1 MFPGKDLD
9 ELELAF
15 TIVDDIYTLRKQVFD
30 EKGINDRSDEV
41 SVVIPE
47 YKKNVFKMRCDIR
60 ESKYFGKTYEQEEL
74 QSIDGQ
80 SLHPNLVDIFEISR
94 QRREADVLNAYRYND
109 FLQAYNPRSKIA
121 ILADDKE
128 HLVTEKE
135 VKDEIMILIHI
146 LSDDLETQSVV
157 QELFDNVRSRDMSVL
172 KNFLELLVDK
182 DYQTLYEIYK

>member
-1 MFPGKDLD
+1 MGF
-9 ELELAF
+9 
-15 TIVDDIYTLRKQVFD
+15 
-30 EKGINDRSDEV
+30 
-41 SVVIPE
+41 
-47 YKKNVFKMRCDIR
+47 IR
-60 ESKYFGKTYEQEEL
+60 G
-74 QSIDGQ
+74 D
-80 SLHPNLVDIFEISR
+80 N
-94 QRREADVLNAYRYND
+94 N
-109 FLQAYNPRSKIA
+109 
-121 ILADDKE
+121 LADDKE

>member
-1 MFPGKDLD
+1 
-9 ELELAF
+9 
-15 TIVDDIYTLRKQVFD
+15 
-30 EKGINDRSDEV
+30 
-41 SVVIPE
+41 
-47 YKKNVFKMRCDIR
+47 MRCDIR

-94 QRREADVLNAYRYND
+94 QMREADVLNAYRYND